1 MSFTCPY
8 STPQVMVKVTRK
20 ATGHFV
26 TLVKHGMQLSYI
38 LDINRF
44 TYSVF
49 FFF

>member
-20 ATGHFV
+20 ETGHFV
-26 TLVKHGMQLSYI
+26 TLIKYGMQLSSI

-44 TYSVF
+44 TYSVRVF
-49 FFF
+49 F